1 MSALIIMFYDF
12 RIHTYNHHPTDPTD
26 PGALINVSVVR
37 AVVANQPNISLLSH
51 PLSNIN
57 SFFLLQNIIILI
69 AVKSCEHKIHT
80 NTHTHNSRKEQ
91 RKNNNI
97 AFSSTYNIMIDNEQW
112 VMLLF
117 SYGYTYNVER
127 I

>member
-12 RIHTYNHHPTDPTD
+12 RIQTHNHHPTDPTD
-26 PGALINVSVVR
+26 PGALFNVSVVR
-37 AVVANQPNISLLSH
+37 AVVAINPSFLIPYDLNSL
-51 PLSNIN
+51 
-57 SFFLLQNIIILI
+57 FLLQNIIIFI

-80 NTHTHNSRKEQ
+80 AKHTHTYRHTHTIICNKNQ

-117 SYGYTYNVER
+117 SYGYV
-127 I
+127 